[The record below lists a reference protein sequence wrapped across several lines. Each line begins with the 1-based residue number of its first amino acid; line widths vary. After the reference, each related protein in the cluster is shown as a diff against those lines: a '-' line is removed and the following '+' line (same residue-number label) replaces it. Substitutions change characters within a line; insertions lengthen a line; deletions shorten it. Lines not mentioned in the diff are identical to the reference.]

1 MREHRSG
8 HNAFNDAFNSSSSAH
23 GEEVNAS
30 SQEPN
35 TESVKAMKEGDAF
48 FASQK
53 AGRFTNGT
61 DLIAAA
67 LSSDDE

>member
-1 MREHRSG
+1 MLKSI
-8 HNAFNDAFNSSSSAH
+8 NANNDAFNSSSSAH

>member
-1 MREHRSG
+1 MPNNRIQI
-8 HNAFNDAFNSSSSAH
+8 NANNDAFNSSSSAH

-48 FASQK
+48 FPSQK

-61 DLIAAA
+61 DLMAAA
-67 LSSDDE
+67 LCSDDE